1 MEDNDQKGESYSS
14 HPEEGAEGRSA
25 KAGEAQLKYLDEARR
40 IVLSFDEIK
49 EYAVFVF
56 GSRADGTAHKRSDI
70 DIGILGRQA
79 LPAFIKLDIEEQLE
93 ESNIPLRVDFVD
105 FCKVDQ
111 AFKKEALKTVIVWN
125 LPKDIK
131 LG

>member
-1 MEDNDQKGESYSS
+1 MDNANQNESS
-14 HPEEGAEGRSA
+14 ECRSA
-25 KAGEAQLKYLDEARR
+25 QAGETQLKYLEEAKH

-56 GSRADGTAHKRSDI
+56 GSRADGTAHQRSDI
-70 DIGILGRQA
+70 DIGILGKQA

-105 FCKVDQ
+105 FNKVDQ
-111 AFKKEALKTVIVWN
+111 AFKKEALKAVIVWN
-125 LPKDIK
+125 LPEDIT

>member
-1 MEDNDQKGESYSS
+1 MDNANQNESS
-14 HPEEGAEGRSA
+14 ECRSA
-25 KAGEAQLKYLDEARR
+25 QAGETQLKYLEEAKH
-40 IVLSFDEIK
+40 IILSFAEIK

-56 GSRADGTAHKRSDI
+56 GSRADGTAHQRSDI
-70 DIGILGRQA
+70 DIGILGKQA

-105 FCKVDQ
+105 FNKVDQ

-125 LPKDIK
+125 LPEDIT

>member
-1 MEDNDQKGESYSS
+1 MDNANQNESS
-14 HPEEGAEGRSA
+14 ECRSA
-25 KAGEAQLKYLDEARR
+25 QAGETQLKYLEEAKH

-56 GSRADGTAHKRSDI
+56 GSRADGTAHQRSDI
-70 DIGILGRQA
+70 DIGILGKQA

-105 FCKVDQ
+105 FNKVDQ

-125 LPKDIK
+125 LPEDIT

>member
-1 MEDNDQKGESYSS
+1 METNDQKRKSYSS
-14 HPEEGAEGRSA
+14 PPEEGAEGRSA
-25 KAGEAQLKYLDEARR
+25 KVGEAQLKYLEEAKR

-56 GSRADGTAHKRSDI
+56 GSRADGTAHQRSDI
-70 DIGILGRQA
+70 DIGILGKQA

>member
-1 MEDNDQKGESYSS
+1 MEDNDQEEKPYPSPVGED
-14 HPEEGAEGRSA
+14 AVGRSA
-25 KAGEAQLKYLDEARR
+25 NAGVAQLKYLEQAKH

-56 GSRADGTAHKRSDI
+56 GSRADGTAHQRSDI
-70 DIGILGRQA
+70 DIGILGKQA

-105 FCKVDQ
+105 FCKADP
-111 AFKKEALKTVIVWN
+111 AFKKEALKTVIIWN
-125 LPKDIK
+125 LPKDIT